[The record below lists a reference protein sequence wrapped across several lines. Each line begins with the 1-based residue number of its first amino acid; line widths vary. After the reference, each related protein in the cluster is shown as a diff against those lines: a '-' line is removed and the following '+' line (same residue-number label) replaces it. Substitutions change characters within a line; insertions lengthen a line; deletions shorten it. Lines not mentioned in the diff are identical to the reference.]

1 MSKLT
6 FGRSSNSVSI
16 QRTSCLHRGGNSHN
30 NIIAKLYE
38 YRSAPTDGESFFFL
52 HSLGGTNGT
61 LFCSNKSS
69 SRI

>member
-38 YRSAPTDGESFFFL
+38 YRSAPTDGESFFF
-52 HSLGGTNGT
+52 T
-61 LFCSNKSS
+61 LI
-69 SRI
+69 RWDEWDTVLL

>member
-38 YRSAPTDGESFFFL
+38 YRSAPTDGESFFFYT
-52 HSLGGTNGT
+52 H
-61 LFCSNKSS
+61 
-69 SRI
+69 